1 MGQEKDVHVYY
12 FVAGKTVEVNI
23 LEERTGR
30 VLVERGGECLLV
42 SDIQDGD
49 RKDFGGLPF
58 LGAACGAGLDVEED
72 DDEDGE

>member
-1 MGQEKDVHVYY
+1 MGQERDVHVYY
-12 FVAGKTVEVNI
+12 FVAEKTVEVNI
-23 LEERTGR
+23 LEERTGK

-42 SDIQDGD
+42 SEIQGGD

-58 LGAACGAGLDVEED
+58 LGAACGAGVDVE